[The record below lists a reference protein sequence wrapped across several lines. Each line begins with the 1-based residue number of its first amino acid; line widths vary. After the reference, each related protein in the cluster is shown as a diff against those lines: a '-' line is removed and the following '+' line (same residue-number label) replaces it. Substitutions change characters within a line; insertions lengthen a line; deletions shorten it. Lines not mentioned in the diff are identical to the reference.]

1 MLLVKEEFLKLNMVN
16 SFHPIILSLKDSRTV
31 CIVPMVYWCSQEEK
45 MGWFFFVNIGENWS
59 LDSFY
64 EVSFS

>member
-31 CIVPMVYWCSQEEK
+31 CIVPMVCWYSQEEK
-45 MGWFFFVNIGENWS
+45 MGCFLCEYWRKLESRFV
-59 LDSFY
+59 L
-64 EVSFS
+64 